1 MERNISKVLEGQ
13 GNAADLVGMNFLLV
27 LKLVGKDDCMSF
39 LDKLLSKTKQNE
51 AKQKLFLNAF
61 DTLLKIAF
69 WG

>member
-39 LDKLLSKTKQNE
+39 LDKLLSKTKQN
-51 AKQKLFLNAF
+51 KNYS
-61 DTLLKIAF
+61 
-69 WG
+69 